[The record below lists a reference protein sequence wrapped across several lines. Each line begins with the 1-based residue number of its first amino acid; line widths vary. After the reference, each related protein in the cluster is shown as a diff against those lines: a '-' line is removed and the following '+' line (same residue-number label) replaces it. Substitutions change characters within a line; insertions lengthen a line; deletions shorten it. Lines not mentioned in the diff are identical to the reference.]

1 MPQMT
6 EIYLD
11 KEDDVLDFCKKVVF
25 RPDSKRKK
33 KQQSQTNNSQ
43 TLAPLLSARNNSSI
57 PKHENNNNQRG
68 GHIVL
73 STKAKSGQFFKD
85 KYMNLQDDQV
95 DLQNHINRQQQLE
108 GNNQDHP
115 GVIQADDDYFDKL
128 RAKNTPNY
136 NTSQYYSKDDG
147 DQQQNY
153 IVGGD
158 EDEVND
164 EESKQKLKRYSII
177 VDSNILMYSK
187 QREEDDYQSIDSN
200 NISRSSSI
208 ASKSSNLRNEVN
220 EYVRKSVSI
229 VSNTNRKRSDSV
241 RSSSSSSQQ
250 NTPSNQNKKVFA
262 SQNRLNEGD
271 SNRNNLDESR
281 LTLELKKSQ
290 STFQRGDNNNSKPH
304 KPESLVFTIKMNE
317 AKPVNRRYREFLE
330 LRQALARAFPGCFV
344 PKLIQLEIQSDLP
357 QIIFEKRKPQVQ
369 CKMIE
374 SFCEKIQLCQQLV
387 DSDVFKAFMNPKV
400 KSINLEEVLGKL
412 SRISQSQ
419 ILSKYKEYFLHLS
432 GLEVNQSI
440 HDKIEKFGLFI
451 RQQNKVMQKFK
462 NLTERSISN
471 QNMLNQRLS
480 RLFISMSE
488 LEEVLACEDPNDGAM
503 FRSQQ
508 KSCER
513 FNDLNIE
520 MHMSLLHNLD
530 DFVRDELSDC
540 ESFNEA
546 MREIKRLSLQRT
558 EIKTKLDRS
567 LEAISLLD
575 RKIQHN
581 RYRIAKNELNML
593 DREFRDLDMLYNIII
608 INMAYVEI
616 DKYKL
621 DRQIKYVKALKD
633 FAQINIL
640 SKNEVR
646 IKNICMQ

>member
-187 QREEDDYQSIDSN
+187 QREEDDYQQIDSN

-241 RSSSSSSQQ
+241 RSSSSSQQ
-250 NTPSNQNKKVFA
+250 NTPSNSNKKLFA
-262 SQNRLNEGD
+262 TQNRLNEGD
-271 SNRNNLDESR
+271 PIRNNLDESR

-290 STFQRGDNNNSKPH
+290 STSQRGDNNNNKPH

-344 PKLIQLEIQSDLP
+344 PKLIQLEIQS
-357 QIIFEKRKPQVQ
+357 
-369 CKMIE
+369 
-374 SFCEKIQLCQQLV
+374 
-387 DSDVFKAFMNPKV
+387 
-400 KSINLEEVLGKL
+400 
-412 SRISQSQ
+412 
-419 ILSKYKEYFLHLS
+419 
-432 GLEVNQSI
+432 LEVNQSI

-633 FAQINIL
+633 YAQINIL

-646 IKNICMQ
+646 FKNICMQ

>member
-1 MPQMT
+1 MNSTRNNLYYDDQQSNNDDISTIQSSYFQMRKCCFTENYLVFSLNERMPQMT

-25 RPDSKRKK
+25 RPDSNRKK

-43 TLAPLLSARNNSSI
+43 TLAPLLSARNNNNSSI
-57 PKHENNNNQRG
+57 QKQQQNNNQRG

-85 KYMNLQDDQV
+85 KYMNLQDDQA
-95 DLQNHINRQQQLE
+95 DLQNHINRQQQLQ
-108 GNNQDHP
+108 GNNQDQP
-115 GVIQADDDYFDKL
+115 SVIQADDDYFDKL

-158 EDEVND
+158 DDEDND
-164 EESKQKLKRYSII
+164 DESKQQKLKRYSII

-412 SRISQSQ
+412 
-419 ILSKYKEYFLHLS
+419 
-432 GLEVNQSI
+432 
-440 HDKIEKFGLFI
+440 
-451 RQQNKVMQKFK
+451 
-462 NLTERSISN
+462 T
-471 QNMLNQRLS
+471 
-480 RLFISMSE
+480 RLFVSMSE
-488 LEEVLACEDPNDGAM
+488 LEEILACEDPNDGAM